1 MIFENTIVRLLTLCC
16 TNKDIQ
22 VVSDDEGPIYTK
34 KYVENAVFS
43 YNILDNNNYKKI
55 IQQLEKFGDPNQTQR
70 SELDK
75 SFN

>member
-1 MIFENTIVRLLTLCC
+1 MIFENTLIRLFKLCC

-43 YNILDNNNYKKI
+43 
-55 IQQLEKFGDPNQTQR
+55 
-70 SELDK
+70 
-75 SFN
+75 